1 MKSKNFLVFGGT
13 GNIGSI
19 IINILSEKNLKFVS
33 FSRKKL
39 TSNKSNL
46 SLDINKKI
54 SKKKSNIINNSNI
67 IIFALKKKDPNSSFI
82 SDLWKLIYYELIF
95 PLSIIDQHDNK
106 NKTFI
111 FLNSDSIFN
120 MRSKKIYILSKLIS
134 YFFTTKILKKFYKSK
149 FKTLILTKSAIK
161 NKIILKKE
169 LKKYYLWIHI

>member
-1 MKSKNFLVFGGT
+1 MS
-13 GNIGSI
+13 
-19 IINILSEKNLKFVS
+19 
-33 FSRKKL
+33 
-39 TSNKSNL
+39 
-46 SLDINKKI
+46 
-54 SKKKSNIINNSNI
+54 
-67 IIFALKKKDPNSSFI
+67 
-82 SDLWKLIYYELIF
+82 KLIYYELIF

-134 YFFTTKILKKFYKSK
+134 YFLTTKILTKFYKSK

-169 LKKYYLWIHI
+169 LKKYYP

>member
-1 MKSKNFLVFGGT
+1 MKNKNFLVFGGT

-33 FSRKKL
+33 FSKKKL

-54 SKKKSNIINNSNI
+54 SKKKSNIINSSDI

-82 SDLWKLIYYELIF
+82 SDLSKLIYYELIF

-134 YFFTTKILKKFYKSK
+134 YFLTTKILTKFYKSK

-169 LKKYYLWIHI
+169 LKKYYP